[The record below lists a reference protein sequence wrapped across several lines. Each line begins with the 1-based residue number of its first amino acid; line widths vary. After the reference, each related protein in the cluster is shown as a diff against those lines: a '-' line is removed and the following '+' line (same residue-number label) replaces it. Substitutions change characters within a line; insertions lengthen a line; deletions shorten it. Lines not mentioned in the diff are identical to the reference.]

1 MATLGSGRCMLNA
14 RAWLRSCTSAD
25 GSAQMKEASMKRA
38 VMAVVSVVAV
48 LIAAG
53 APLTRP
59 VHAAMMMGSLRLLTP
74 TPGTVVTGDALA
86 VKIAVKG
93 VRLDCAWAG
102 KANRAGIGHWH
113 LLLDGALVNMY
124 CGTGAALSLQ
134 NVTPG
139 KHTLM
144 AVLGDHNHMEVM
156 GEGQEARTSL
166 VYQPAA

>member
-25 GSAQMKEASMKRA
+25 GSAQMKEASMKRT

-59 VHAAMMMGSLRLLTP
+59 AHAAMMMGSLRLLAP
-74 TPGTVVTGDALA
+74 RPGTVVTGDTFA
-86 VKIAVKG
+86 VKIAVRG

-102 KANRAGIGHWH
+102 KANRAGIAHWH
-113 LLLDGALVNMY
+113 LHLDGALVDMF
-124 CGTGAALSLQ
+124 CGTGAARSLQ
-134 NVTPG
+134 NVAPG
-139 KHTLM
+139 KHTLE
-144 AVLGDHNHMEVM
+144 AVLAANNHMDMM
-156 GEGQEARTSL
+156 GKG
-166 VYQPAA
+166 